1 MQKDINWHNEIKKAG
16 KIFLRG
22 VGVFFRGFI
31 NVLVTFLL
39 ICALTGIIVACAF
52 TIYIKNYV
60 QTEVDISQYKLD
72 FNAST
77 TTRVYRYNFTD
88 RSNRVGEAVELEDE
102 RLGKRSSWF
111 CCKPYLNPDDQRSS
125 FHQDGRCF

>member
-60 QTEVDISQYKLD
+60 QTEVDI
-72 FNAST
+72 AI
-77 TTRVYRYNFTD
+77 
-88 RSNRVGEAVELEDE
+88 
-102 RLGKRSSWF
+102 
-111 CCKPYLNPDDQRSS
+111 
-125 FHQDGRCF
+125 